1 MTELAPPPPPVG
13 FTYDGSPD
21 ALAKIEHLVGRN
33 RMRMVEVVEV
43 VEQLNMRT
51 MRREEARLPRPDPTT
66 LEIRINSVEHP
77 DVWVYVPL
85 GSRIEHAW
93 NSDVTL
99 MVSLGP
105 AVHPIEFGEVRQ

>member
-1 MTELAPPPPPVG
+1 MTDELAPPPPPVG
-13 FTYDGSPD
+13 FTYDGTAD

-33 RMRMVEVVEV
+33 RMRMAEIVEPVT
-43 VEQLNMRT
+43 QLNRRT
-51 MRREEARLPRPDPTT
+51 MRVEEAKLPRPDPTT
-66 LEIRINSVEHP
+66 LHIRLPSEASWIH
-77 DVWVYVPL
+77 VPI

-105 AVHPIEFGEVRQ
+105 AVHPIEMGEVRQ